1 MRARST
7 PPRLRPWFRP
17 VAWLALALLLQQPV
31 LAVAQTAA
39 AEARLQG
46 GDQIVL
52 TVPGRPDLDQALIVD
67 AAGRVSIPQVGEV
80 ALGGLTVVE
89 AREILRQRLRVFYP
103 GVAAVEVAL
112 QSASQ
117 VRLYVLGAVRTP
129 GSYDFAVPPGAWDLL
144 RSAGGPAD
152 GADLSRARVVR
163 LVDGRT
169 VVTDLDLSG
178 VMDGRGA
185 PDVTL
190 QNGDTLVVPD
200 AAAGGV
206 TVQAQAGVQVFG
218 AVGTPTVVPLA
229 EPTELLQVLMLA
241 GAPSAEADLGKVNWV
256 HRGPDGY
263 RSLRID
269 ERRFLQDG
277 DALGN
282 PLVYPGDTLEV
293 AAARDSWFT
302 RRMPLILGLLA
313 TTATVVLAYDTV
325 SNR

>member
-7 PPRLRPWFRP
+7 PPRTRPWFRP
-17 VAWLALALLLQQPV
+17 VAWLALALMLQQPA

-39 AEARLQG
+39 AEVRLQG

-52 TVPGRPDLDQALIVD
+52 TVPGRPDLDQALTVD

-163 LVDGRT
+163 VVDGRT

-200 AAAGGV
+200 AAPGGV
-206 TVQAQAGVQVFG
+206 TVPARAGVQVFG
-218 AVGTPTVVPLA
+218 AVATPTVVPLT

-241 GAPSAEADLGKVNWV
+241 GAPTLDANLGKVNWV
-256 HRGPDGY
+256 HRGPDGFTAV
-263 RSLRID
+263 RVD
-269 ERRFLQDG
+269 VRRFLTDGDRLANPLIYPG
-277 DALGN
+277 DAL
-282 PLVYPGDTLEV
+282 EV
-293 AAARDSWFT
+293 ESDRPTWFT
-302 RRMPLILGLLA
+302 RTLPVVLGMIA
-313 TTATVVLAYDTV
+313 TAATVVLAYDRMV
-325 SNR
+325 ND